1 MEKGDLRAPSVTL
14 VKEIGL
20 YDARQRET
28 GPTVHGS
35 VDSGL
40 GPSLTSP
47 TTSQP

>member
-1 MEKGDLRAPSVTL
+1 MEKGDVHTPSVTL

-20 YDARQRET
+20 YAARQREIH
-28 GPTVHGS
+28 PTVHGS

-40 GPSLTSP
+40 GPSFTSA